1 MIIVNIK
8 WGVGNQIF
16 QYAFGRALS
25 YKYNEPLLL
34 DLSWFENPGSDT
46 NRKFVLDKFNIKA
59 LIASKEDL
67 DRFNVYK
74 KGIRKITNHL
84 LPLSFKKI
92 VVEKTQIFKKKY
104 MMVNKNVM
112 LIGTWMNER
121 YFFEIRNQ
129 IKNEINFN
137 FQLNDY
143 QSNIHNLIL
152 NNNSVSIHIRRGDYA
167 NNEVTKKYHGLLDKK
182 F

>member
-1 MIIVNIK
+1 
-8 WGVGNQIF
+8 
-16 QYAFGRALS
+16 
-25 YKYNEPLLL
+25 
-34 DLSWFENPGSDT
+34 
-46 NRKFVLDKFNIKA
+46 
-59 LIASKEDL
+59 
-67 DRFNVYK
+67 
-74 KGIRKITNHL
+74 
-84 LPLSFKKI
+84 
-92 VVEKTQIFKKKY
+92 